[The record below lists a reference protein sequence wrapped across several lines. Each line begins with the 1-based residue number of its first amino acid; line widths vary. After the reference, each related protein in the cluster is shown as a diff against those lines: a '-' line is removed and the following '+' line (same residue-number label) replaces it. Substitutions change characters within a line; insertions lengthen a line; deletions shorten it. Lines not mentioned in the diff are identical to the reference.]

1 MGDDIDCDDE
11 TRTPAAQ
18 AGSEMRIL
26 VEMQKLDAVGFDV
39 GDTIEIID
47 M

>member
-11 TRTPAAQ
+11 PRTQAAQ
-18 AGSEMRIL
+18 ASSEMRIL
-26 VEMQKLDAVGFDV
+26 LEMQKLDAVGFDIR
-39 GDTIEIID
+39 DTIEIVD